1 MSSSLAILLK
11 GFEVVQTAKGRQR
24 RKDAL
29 RVTRALK
36 RARFAQKRRI
46 FFQQFRAV
54 QQEQL
59 LAGSR
64 EGGLQSSGFQGRAA
78 STATEFGARLGE
90 FEDQS
95 RQGFLADEFNR
106 RAERF
111 ESSAEILGGL
121 SKASSSFS

>member
-1 MSSSLAILLK
+1 MSSAAAVILK
-11 GFEVVQTAKGRQR
+11 GFEFVQGAKGRQR
-24 RKDAL
+24 RKDAA

-36 RARFAQKRRI
+36 RARFAQKKRL
-46 FFQQFRAV
+46 FLQQFRAV

-64 EGGLQSSGFQGRAA
+64 EGGLRSSGFQGSAA
-78 STATEFGARLGE
+78 STATELGARLGE
-90 FEDQS
+90 FEDQT

-111 ESSAEILGGL
+111 EANAEQLKG
-121 SKASSSFS
+121 ASSFAGSF

>member
-1 MSSSLAILLK
+1 MSSAAAVILK
-11 GFEVVQTAKGRQR
+11 GFEVVQGAKGRQR
-24 RKDAL
+24 RKDAA

-36 RARFAQKRRI
+36 RARFAQKRRL
-46 FFQQFRAV
+46 FLQQFRAV

-64 EGGLQSSGFQGRAA
+64 EGGLRSSGFQGSAA
-78 STATEFGARLGE
+78 STATELGARLGE
-90 FEDQS
+90 FEDQT

-111 ESSAEILGGL
+111 EANAEQLKG
-121 SKASSSFS
+121 ASSFAGSF